1 MTAVFRPSIIC
12 RIKKILEKKLQ
23 KKIHKKTEAKQPPF
37 MEILQSWERTAFH
50 KQFNLPLTVVVDN
63 SEYE

>member
-1 MTAVFRPSIIC
+1 MQN
-12 RIKKILEKKLQ
+12 KKIFGKKLQ

-37 MEILQSWERTAFH
+37 MKILQSWERTAFH

-63 SEYE
+63 SEDE